1 MSLSILNRPSR
12 PPAVLVLEDGSLY
25 RGRAFGAVGETGGE
39 VVFNTAM
46 AGYQEVLTD
55 PSYHGQIVTMTY
67 PLIGNYGANEEDV
80 ESNKIQVAGFIIKEP
95 SAIASNWRSRFTLED
110 WMKQHNTVGL
120 CGIDTRALV
129 RKLRNFG
136 VMRGVICPAEGS
148 EDDWRAKVESVPFM
162 AGSDL
167 ARFVTTDQPYRWNDP
182 LHPSHKPRGWPEP
195 HRAPV
200 RVVAIDYGI
209 KQNILRHLAERVSE
223 TYVLPATATA
233 ADVWSYKPDGVFLS
247 NGPGDPEPVTY
258 AIHTVRELLGK
269 IPIFGICL
277 GHQILGLALGCKT
290 YKLKFGHRG
299 ANQPVKDLATGKID
313 ITSQNHGFCVDMA
326 DVDSTRVRVTHINLN
341 DHTVEGLE
349 CRELNCFSVQYH
361 PEASPGP
368 HDATHHFDT
377 FVKRMTEERK

>member
-1 MSLSILNRPSR
+1 MNASLLLRPQR
-12 PPAVLVLEDGSLY
+12 PPAVLVLEDGSIF
-25 RGRAFGAVGETGGE
+25 RGRAYGALGETGGE

-67 PLIGNYGANEEDV
+67 PLVGNYGINEEDQ
-80 ESNKIQVAGFIIKEP
+80 ESSRIQVSGFIIKEP
-95 SAIASNWRSRFTLED
+95 SAMASNWRSRLSLED
-110 WMKQHNTVGL
+110 WLKLHNKVGL

-129 RKLRNFG
+129 RRLRNHG
-136 VMRGVICPAEGS
+136 VMRGVICPEEGS
-148 EDDWRAKVESVPFM
+148 ESDLRAKVESVPFI

-167 ARFVTTDQPYRWNDP
+167 ARFVTTDKPYRWDEK
-182 LHPSHKPRGWPEP
+182 LHPYHKAQGLPEP
-195 HRAPV
+195 RRAPA
-200 RVVAIDYGI
+200 RVVALDYGI
-209 KQNILRHLAERVSE
+209 KHNILRHLAERVGE
-223 TYVLPATATA
+223 TMVLPASATA
-233 ADVWSYKPDGVFLS
+233 EEVMSYQPDGVFLS

-258 AIHTVRELLGK
+258 AIETVRQLLGK
-269 IPIFGICL
+269 VPIFGICL

-313 ITSQNHGFCVDMA
+313 ITSQNHGFCVDA
-326 DVDSTRVRVTHINLN
+326 AGLDPEKVRVTHVNLN
-341 DHTVEGLE
+341 DNTVEGLE
-349 CRELNCFSVQYH
+349 CRDLKCFSVQYH

-377 FVKRMTEERK
+377 FVNLITHERI